1 MSGRCYTPEE
11 IEKRKKEIGK
21 SIAKP
26 VRNRVITEEAK
37 EFLKI
42 IRNLEYSVI

>member
-11 IEKRKKEIGK
+11 IEKRRKEIGK
-21 SIAKP
+21 STAKP
-26 VRNRVITEEAK
+26 VRNRFIIEEAK

-42 IRNLEYSVI
+42 IRNSEYSVI